1 MSVRKSIHQLIHEA
15 GKKKKKKQTTGR
27 APSPGSFIDCSSDW
41 AEQSSLAQLWKDLGM
56 GESLRRVF
64 KLAGQLPSGDEQA
77 FLGE

>member
-15 GKKKKKKQTTGR
+15 GKKNTTGR

-56 GESLRRVF
+56 DESLRRVF

>member
-1 MSVRKSIHQLIHEA
+1 MKQE
-15 GKKKKKKQTTGR
+15 KKKNTTGK

-56 GESLRRVF
+56 DESLRQVF